1 MGPLARPEA
10 VATLQEQLEEAVAGG
25 ATVLVG
31 AKDFPRL
38 PSEGNFFPPTVL
50 ANVSHTMSLMREE
63 SFGPIVGVMSV
74 VHDDEAMALMQD
86 TDYGL
91 TAGVYTKD
99 AAAAERLL
107 LRLDVGT
114 GYVNL
119 CDRTSP
125 LTPWSGRRR
134 SGLGA
139 TLGEEGFRS
148 FLQPKALHF
157 GAT

>member
-1 MGPLARPEA
+1 MRPWWGIHDSA
-10 VATLQEQLEEAVAGG
+10 NDT
-25 ATVLVG
+25 
-31 AKDFPRL
+31 
-38 PSEGNFFPPTVL
+38 FF
-50 ANVSHTMSLMREE
+50 AA
-63 SFGPIVGVMSV
+63 FGPIVGVMSV
-74 VHDDEAMALMQD
+74 VHDDEALALMQD
-86 TDYGL
+86 TDFGL
-91 TAGVYTKD
+91 TAGVFTKD

-114 GYVNL
+114 GYVSL